1 MKAPK
6 RIFSVLAAIVISLS
20 ASAAVLTP
28 DLESEKSKTY
38 SKSYPVGSGD
48 RILLDNS
55 FGEMKI
61 STWSKNEIKVEVNI
75 TVKANTDE
83 YAQKLIDVISI
94 EDGKTGSEIFFK
106 THLNHNKNKRDDD
119 GDRKEGKNTS
129 FKINYTV
136 FLPAT
141 VTLEANNDF
150 GPMSINDFDGAL
162 SLTSKFGSLT
172 AGKLSQP
179 QKIRVEFGKA
189 TVESMNGGKLDVRFS
204 KAQVLHLSG
213 EISANLEQSGGVKL
227 GADNNLKKLDLK
239 VNFSKVYLDVE
250 KNISASYTIKSSFG
264 SFHNETEF
272 SIPRQDKA
280 DQYVDQNKRYA
291 GKSGSGST
299 PIDIRNNFGTVTLGH
314 NISFDVNDSSKDKNK
329 KSRA

>member
-1 MKAPK
+1 MKAPR
-6 RIFSVLAAIVISLS
+6 RIFSALAAIAISLS
-20 ASAAVLTP
+20 ASAAVLNP

-61 STWSKNEIKVEVNI
+61 STWSKNEIKVDVSI
-75 TVKANTDE
+75 TVKASTDE

-119 GDRKEGKNTS
+119 DKREGKNTS

-136 FLPAT
+136 YLPAT
-141 VTLEANNDF
+141 VTLDANNDF
-150 GPMSINDFDGAL
+150 GPMSISDFDG
-162 SLTSKFGSLT
+162 SVTLTSKFGSLT

-189 TVESMNGGKLDVRFS
+189 TVESMNGGKLDIRFS

-213 EISANLEQSGGVKL
+213 DISADLEQSGGVKL
-227 GADNNLKKLDLK
+227 GADNSLKKLDLK

-264 SFHNETEF
+264 SFRNDTEF
-272 SIPRQDKA
+272 SIPRQDKEE
-280 DQYVDQNKRYA
+280 QHFDQNKRYA
-291 GKSGSGST
+291 GKSGSGAT
-299 PIDIRNNFGTVTLGH
+299 PIDIKNNFGTITLGH
-314 NISFDVNDSSKDKNK
+314 DISFDVNDSSKEKNK

>member
-1 MKAPK
+1 MKASR
-6 RIFSVLAAIVISLS
+6 RIFSTLLAVAIGVS
-20 ASAAVLTP
+20 ASAAVLNP

-48 RILLDNS
+48 KISLDNS

-61 STWSKNEIKVEVNI
+61 STWNKNEIKVEVTI

-106 THLNHNKNKRDDD
+106 THLNHNKNKRDD
-119 GDRKEGKNTS
+119 GDKKEGRNTS

-136 FLPAT
+136 YLPAT
-141 VTLEANNDF
+141 VTLDASNDF
-150 GPMSINDFDGAL
+150 GPMSISDFEGAAT
-162 SLTSKFGSLT
+162 LTSKFGSLT

-189 TVESMNGGKLDVRFS
+189 TIESMNGGKLDIRFS
-204 KAQVLHLSG
+204 TAQVLHLSG
-213 EISANLEQSGGVKL
+213 EISADLEQSGGVKL
-227 GADNNLKKLDLK
+227 GADNSLKKLDLK

-264 SFHNETEF
+264 SFHNDTDF
-272 SIPRQDKA
+272 SIPRQDKEE
-280 DQYVDQNKRYA
+280 QHFDQNKRYA
-291 GKSGSGST
+291 GKSGSGAT
-299 PIDIRNNFGTVTLGH
+299 PIDIKNNFGTVTLGH
-314 NISFDVNDSSKDKNK
+314 NISFDMNDRSKDKNK

>member
-1 MKAPK
+1 MKASR
-6 RIFSVLAAIVISLS
+6 RIFSTLLAVAIGVS
-20 ASAAVLTP
+20 ASAAGLNP

-48 RILLDNS
+48 KISLDNS

-61 STWSKNEIKVEVNI
+61 STWNKNEIKVEVTI

-106 THLNHNKNKRDDD
+106 THLNHNKNKRDD
-119 GDRKEGKNTS
+119 GDKKEGRNTS

-136 FLPAT
+136 YLPAT
-141 VTLEANNDF
+141 VTLDASNDF
-150 GPMSINDFDGAL
+150 GPMSISDFEGAAT
-162 SLTSKFGSLT
+162 LTSKFGSLT

-189 TVESMNGGKLDVRFS
+189 TIESMNGGKLDIRFS
-204 KAQVLHLSG
+204 TAQVLHLSG
-213 EISANLEQSGGVKL
+213 EISADLEQSGGVKL
-227 GADNNLKKLDLK
+227 GADNSLKKLDLK

-264 SFHNETEF
+264 SFHNDTDF
-272 SIPRQDKA
+272 SIPRQDKEE
-280 DQYVDQNKRYA
+280 QHFDQNKRYA
-291 GKSGSGST
+291 GKSGSGAT
-299 PIDIRNNFGTVTLGH
+299 PIDIKNNFGTVTLGH
-314 NISFDVNDSSKDKNK
+314 NISFDMNDRSKDKNK

>member
-6 RIFSVLAAIVISLS
+6 RIFSVLTAIAISLS
-20 ASAAVLTP
+20 ARSAVLNP

-38 SKSYPVGSGD
+38 SKSYPVGSND
-48 RILLDNS
+48 KVLLDNS

-61 STWSKNEIKVEVNI
+61 STWSKNEIKVDVNI
-75 TVKANTDE
+75 TVKAGTDE

-106 THLNHNKNKRDDD
+106 THLNHQKNKKEED
-119 GDRKEGKNTS
+119 GDKREGKNAS

-136 FLPAT
+136 YLPAT
-141 VTLEANNDF
+141 VTLDANNDF
-150 GPMSINDFDGAL
+150 GPMSISDFDGAVT
-162 SLTSKFGSLT
+162 LTSKFGSLT

-189 TVESMNGGKLDVRFS
+189 TVESMQGGKLDIRFS
-204 KAQVLHLSG
+204 KAQVQHLGG
-213 EISANLEQSGGVKL
+213 EISADVEQSGGVKL

-250 KNISASYTIKSSFG
+250 KSISASYAIKSSFG
-264 SFHNETEF
+264 SFRNDTEF
-272 SIPRQDKA
+272 SIPRQDKEDRRF
-280 DQYVDQNKRYA
+280 DQDKRYA
-291 GKSGSGST
+291 GKSGSGAA
-299 PIDIRNNFGTVTLGH
+299 PIDIKNNFGTVTLGH
-314 NISFDVNDSSKDKNK
+314 NISFDVNDESKEKNK
-329 KSRA
+329 RSRA

>member
-1 MKAPK
+1 MKAAK
-6 RIFSVLAAIVISLS
+6 RIFSALVAIAISFS
-20 ASAAVLTP
+20 ASAAVLNP

-48 RILLDNS
+48 KISLDNS

-61 STWSKNEIKVEVNI
+61 STWSKNEIKVDVSI

-119 GDRKEGKNTS
+119 GNKREGKNTS

-136 FLPAT
+136 YLPAT
-141 VTLEANNDF
+141 ANLDASNDF
-150 GPMSINDFDGAL
+150 GPMSISDFEGAVT
-162 SLTSKFGSLT
+162 LTSKFGSLT

-189 TVESMNGGKLDVRFS
+189 TVESMNGGKLDIRFS

-213 EISANLEQSGGVKL
+213 EISADLEQSGGVKL
-227 GADNNLKKLDLK
+227 GADNALKKLDLK

-250 KNISASYTIKSSFG
+250 KNISASYAIKSSFG
-264 SFHNETEF
+264 SFHNDTEF
-272 SIPRQDKA
+272 SIPRQDKEE
-280 DQYVDQNKRYA
+280 QHFDQNKRYA
-291 GKSGSGST
+291 GKSGSGAT
-299 PIDIRNNFGTVTLGH
+299 PIDIKNNFGTVTLGH
-314 NISFDVNDSSKDKNK
+314 DISFDVNDSSKDKNK
-329 KSRA
+329 KVRA

>member
-1 MKAPK
+1 MKASR
-6 RIFSVLAAIVISLS
+6 RIFSTLLAVAIGVS
-20 ASAAVLTP
+20 ASAAGLNP

-48 RILLDNS
+48 KISLDNS

-61 STWSKNEIKVEVNI
+61 STWNKNEIKVEVTI

-106 THLNHNKNKRDDD
+106 THLNHNKNKRDD
-119 GDRKEGKNTS
+119 GDKKEGRNTS
-129 FKINYTV
+129 SKINYTV
-136 FLPAT
+136 YLPAT
-141 VTLEANNDF
+141 VTLDASNDF
-150 GPMSINDFDGAL
+150 GPMSISDFEGAAT
-162 SLTSKFGSLT
+162 LTSKFGSLT

-189 TVESMNGGKLDVRFS
+189 TIESMNGDKLDIRFS
-204 KAQVLHLSG
+204 TAQVLHLSG
-213 EISANLEQSGGVKL
+213 EISADLEQSGGVKL
-227 GADNNLKKLDLK
+227 GADNSLKKLDLK

-264 SFHNETEF
+264 SFHNDTDF
-272 SIPRQDKA
+272 SIPRQDKEE
-280 DQYVDQNKRYA
+280 QHFDQNKRYA
-291 GKSGSGST
+291 GKSGSGAT
-299 PIDIRNNFGTVTLGH
+299 PIDIKNNFGTVTLGH
-314 NISFDVNDSSKDKNK
+314 NISFDMNDRSKDKNK